1 MRFDFIPEIY
11 IQLTVTP
18 TNVMGIAPVHTFD
31 QERPNASFT
40 RSLYSESPSAFK
52 VPQSIVDPPYIS
64 SAGLTARGFKAL
76 KLQSVF

>member
-1 MRFDFIPEIY
+1 
-11 IQLTVTP
+11 
-18 TNVMGIAPVHTFD
+18 
-31 QERPNASFT
+31 
-40 RSLYSESPSAFK
+40 